1 VSQPTSRSG
10 PGATTAPSPV
20 SWTQIDSPVG
30 ELLLTAERNAIT
42 GVFFARHKDGTDY
55 RPTQARAGQQQ
66 DGDPLLAS
74 AATQLREYFAR
85 ERRAFDLPLAPQG
98 SAFQKRVW
106 RALLDIGYGETAS
119 YGDVARRLNL
129 LPSAS
134 RAVGTA
140 NGANPISIV
149 IPCHRVIGADGSL
162 TGYGGGLDRKRFL
175 LDLERD
181 LLF

>member
-1 VSQPTSRSG
+1 VTQGVQS
-10 PGATTAPSPV
+10 TT
-20 SWTQIDSPVG
+20 WTLVDSPVG
-30 ELLLTAERNAIT
+30 ELLLAAERNALT
-42 GVFFARHKDGTDY
+42 GIFFARHRDGTDY
-55 RPTQARAGQQQ
+55 RPAQARSGRRQ
-66 DGDPLLAS
+66 DDEPLLVT

-85 ERRAFDLPLAPQG
+85 ERRLFDLPLAPQG
-98 SAFQKRVW
+98 SGFQKRVW
-106 RALLDIGYGETAS
+106 QALLAIGYGETAS

-140 NGANPISIV
+140 NGSNPISIV

-162 TGYGGGLDRKRFL
+162 TGYGGGLERKRFL